1 VRDEQELAG
10 QMTTTKTPGQNDQ
23 KEENEPVRPP
33 YGIPPAGF
41 RLPDETR
48 IGAVR
53 LQVRDLERSL
63 NYYERVLG
71 LQVQAR
77 TADSA
82 MLGAAD
88 STLPLVQLQAKEGV
102 RPAPRRGAFGLYHF
116 AILLPER
123 AALGRFAA
131 HLSRLDVRTGM
142 ADHLVSEAL
151 YLTDPDGLGNE
162 VYADRPRCEWQVA
175 GRELAMTTE
184 PLDVRDLL
192 AAGGAQPWRG
202 APPGTTMGHV
212 HLHVG
217 SLDAAE
223 AFYHVGLGFDT
234 TVWSYP
240 GALFFS
246 AGGYHHHLGT
256 NTWAPGPSA
265 ADDEARLLEWEIA
278 VPYANDSSDV
288 ARSLRASGFAADD
301 TGRGVVT
308 ADPWG
313 TRVRIVAAATPLRT

>member
-1 VRDEQELAG
+1 
-10 QMTTTKTPGQNDQ
+10 MTTTKAPGQNDR
-23 KEENEPVRPP
+23 KEQNDTNEPVRRP

-41 RLPDETR
+41 RLPDETQV
-48 IGAVR
+48 GGVR
-53 LQVRDLERSL
+53 LQVRDLEHSL
-63 NYYERVLG
+63 EYYQRVLG
-71 LQVQAR
+71 LQVQ
-77 TADSA
+77 TSTGDSA
-82 MLGAAD
+82 ALGAAG
-88 STLPLVQLQAKEGV
+88 STLVRLQAKEGV

-131 HLSRLDVRTGM
+131 HLSRLDVRAGM

-151 YLTDPDGLGNE
+151 YLTDPDGLGIE
-162 VYADRPRCEWQVA
+162 VYADRPRRAWQVA

-184 PLDVRDLL
+184 SLDVRDLV
-192 AAGGAQPWRG
+192 AAGGAQPWQG

-223 AFYHVGLGFDT
+223 AFYHAGLGFDK

-256 NTWAPGPSA
+256 NTWSPGPSA
-265 ADDEARLLEWEIA
+265 ADDEARLLEWEIV
-278 VPYANDSSDV
+278 VPHDNDSSDA
-288 ARSLRASGFAADD
+288 ARSLRDAGFAADD
-301 TGRGVVT
+301 TGNGVVT

-313 TRVRIVAAATPLRT
+313 TRVRIVADATRLRT